1 MIEVKQLKLIF
12 PHLPFCAVLAEC
24 KHKSKDQISRA
35 LLPIR
40 LLRILYRA
48 KRIDKVLCV
57 VVDLVPQFLN
67 TDLRLPKRQE
77 GFSRRAILAITQILQ
92 LLVDRTD
99 NADASD
105 EHIHWIP
112 SLRGER
118 PPEIENGHLVSPRF
132 KLLLVPFR
140 KLTLGVCYDQARL
153 AFAHGQDLNVLID
166 AARRLTGTGCT
177 DDQSVHLR
185 RRNDFHL
192 PIVLLRRTDDQ
203 RILFVLEISPW
214 RHSELFELSHLLDR
228 KPGTVLEVV
237 SLQRDV
243 LRIDAVDREKP
254 GKDQAIDR
262 CDCDPVVGVQNYL
275 KEVEPSDHTEQNA
288 DDDVNHKE
296 QTRPKAEKLFP

>member
-1 MIEVKQLKLIF
+1 M
-12 PHLPFCAVLAEC
+12 
-24 KHKSKDQISRA
+24 
-35 LLPIR
+35 
-40 LLRILYRA
+40 
-48 KRIDKVLCV
+48 
-57 VVDLVPQFLN
+57 
-67 TDLRLPKRQE
+67 
-77 GFSRRAILAITQILQ
+77 
-92 LLVDRTD
+92 
-99 NADASD
+99 
-105 EHIHWIP
+105 
-112 SLRGER
+112 
-118 PPEIENGHLVSPRF
+118 
-132 KLLLVPFR
+132 
-140 KLTLGVCYDQARL
+140 
-153 AFAHGQDLNVLID
+153 
-166 AARRLTGTGCT
+166 
-177 DDQSVHLR
+177 HLR